1 MVIQCPPVTM
11 LNVALNVTLDVRRVL
26 EMEIIN
32 VIHVK
37 MDTNFQAQLVTRT
50 MLGNPFT
57 LEVL

>member
-1 MVIQCPPVTM
+1 M
-11 LNVALNVTLDVRRVL
+11 LNVVLNVTLDVRHVQEL
-26 EMEIIN
+26 EIIN

-50 MLGNPFT
+50 MLVNPSI